1 MLFRDRTE
9 AGQKL
14 ALLLRRYNHR
24 KDVVVL
30 GLPRGGVPVAY
41 EIATALGAPLDV
53 FVLRKLGVP
62 DHEELAFGAIASGGV
77 RVLDDEIIEAFG
89 LSDLDIQTVTES
101 EQRELE
107 RREALYRGGRP
118 RLDVKDKTVILVDD
132 GIATGSSM
140 RAAITAIR
148 QVKPTRVVVAT
159 PVAPVSTYMELK
171 GEVDEV
177 VCAEIPSNF
186 QTVGQFYVNFSQTT
200 DDEVI
205 GLLNEI
211 ERPLSSKAVR
221 Y

>member
-148 QVKPTRVVVAT
+148 QVKPTRRGCHSSGSRVYV
-159 PVAPVSTYMELK
+159 Y
-171 GEVDEV
+171 G
-177 VCAEIPSNF
+177 AERRGGRSRLRGNPL
-186 QTVGQFYVNFSQTT
+186 QFPDRWPILRQ
-200 DDEVI
+200 
-205 GLLNEI
+205 LLADN
-211 ERPLSSKAVR
+211 RR
-221 Y
+221 